1 MNKAVLIYKD
11 GNWYIKKDGNILH
24 KAYNLAEDAIEAI
37 MASADQEEESEDT
50 IKTEEFSEEEIAF
63 IDILGSMV
71 RTNML
76 DYEILEK
83 EDGLKSNDVTK
94 ILSLLTDAKLS
105 TAKRKKLKSST
116 FCGPGRSFP
125 VPDCAHVTAAR
136 RLIGRAKA
144 SADTKAKI
152 MACVNRKAKSMGCDS
167 TSDSTNETIKNLLSR
182 INSVE

>member
-1 MNKAVLIYKD
+1 
-11 GNWYIKKDGNILH
+11 
-24 KAYNLAEDAIEAI
+24 
-37 MASADQEEESEDT
+37 
-50 IKTEEFSEEEIAF
+50 
-63 IDILGSMV
+63 MV
-71 RTNML
+71 RTDIL
-76 DYEILEK
+76 DYETLEK
-83 EDGLKSNDVTK
+83 EDGLKPNDVTK

-167 TSDSTNETIKNLLSR
+167 NGDSTNETIKNLLSR